1 MKTKFLIAALGA
13 VLLLGSAQAKV
24 VRGRSGGSAPPATN
38 WKQIAIPTLPPFKP
52 KEPTR
57 IVLPN
62 GMVIFMTENHELP
75 LLSGKVMVRGGSDA
89 EPAEKT
95 GLVELY
101 AATWRTGGTE
111 KLSGDELDDVL
122 EARAARVETGASDA
136 ATSVSFNCLK
146 ADFPDVLNVISDL
159 LRNPAFREE
168 KLSLAKKGMF
178 SEISRRNDETG
189 GIAQIQTEI
198 LGYGKQSAYARI
210 PEYATVAAVTREDL
224 LQWHR
229 QHTAPGNIIFGVVG
243 DFDSREMEAALRK
256 AFGEW
261 PSGEKLAI
269 AKVPIE
275 PAKPGIYLVD
285 KNDVNQSEI
294 RMIGL
299 GIERRSPDYFALQVL
314 NEVFGGGFSS
324 RLFMNLRTKA
334 GLAYSVGGGVGS
346 GWDHPGLT
354 VVEIGTKTETTVEAI
369 KGLWEQIDLM
379 KKAPPTEAET
389 KRAKDSIL
397 NSFIFHF
404 DTPAKVLQEQV
415 TYEFYGYPKDFL
427 EKFRAAVEKVTPA
440 DVYRVANQYLH
451 KEDLKVLVVGNAS
464 EFEKQLA
471 ELGPVSPVD
480 IAIPAPQGRSELR
493 RGPRLLPTAM
503 SANQSVIQNTKE
515 DTNQST
521 SQSAGQ
527 ASDNSGAAPEAAAP
541 PAREAAPTPPEP
553 TPPALHATP
562 PAQVSAPGAPLP
574 EASGGNAEGR
584 AAIARL
590 IENIGGAAKLA
601 TLKTLHL
608 HMRMTE
614 EGVETKI
621 DQSTVYPDKQVLII
635 SYERGTIRQVLT
647 PTAAFMLM
655 GMRKQELPPVQ
666 REWMAAA
673 LKCDFLNVLQ
683 HAADPRYSFTASG
696 KATLENTEA
705 TIVDINADGA
715 TTRWWIGPDGALL
728 QDERAASTA
737 PDAKKYSTKYS
748 RWRNFDGLNYPTR
761 QKLSS
766 NGTEQAETR
775 VSDVEANQPV
785 DPKLFEK

>member
-1 MKTKFLIAALGA
+1 MRKFLIAALGA
-13 VLLLGSAQAKV
+13 VLLLGSAEAKV
-24 VRGRSGGSAPPATN
+24 VRGSSGASAARATN
-38 WKQIAIPTLPPFKP
+38 WKQIVIPKLPPFKP

-75 LLSGKVMVRGGSDA
+75 LLSGKVMVRGGSDS

-95 GLVELY
+95 GLVEMY

-111 KLSGDELDDVL
+111 THSGDELDDML

-136 ATSVSFNCLK
+136 ATTVSFNCLK
-146 ADFPDVLNVISDL
+146 ADFPDVLKIIADL
-159 LRNPAFREE
+159 LRNPAFRED
-168 KLSLAKKGMF
+168 KVSLAKKAMF
-178 SEISRRNDETG
+178 SEISRRNDETD
-189 GIAQIQTEI
+189 GIAQIQTDI

-229 QHTAPGNIIFGVVG
+229 QHTSPANIIFGVVG
-243 DFDSREMEAALRK
+243 DFDSKEMEAALRN

-261 PSGEKLAI
+261 PSGEKTEH

-294 RMIGL
+294 RMIGM

-369 KGLWEQIDLM
+369 QGLWEQIDLM
-379 KKAPPTEAET
+379 KKAPPSEAET
-389 KRAKDSIL
+389 KRAKDAIL

-427 EKFRAAVEKVTPA
+427 EKYRAAVEKVTPA

-471 ELGPVSPVD
+471 ALGPVSPID
-480 IAIPAPQGRSELR
+480 ITIPPPEGSAQLR
-493 RGPRLLPTAM
+493 RGPRLLPASM
-503 SANQSVIQNTKE
+503 S
-515 DTNQST
+515 TNQNAN
-521 SQSAGQ
+521 QSAGQ
-527 ASDNSGAAPEAAAP
+527 AGDSKDAGQAATSPAPETAPSAKQAAPSGQESAIP
-541 PAREAAPTPPEP
+541 PPQ
-553 TPPALHATP
+553 ALP
-562 PAQVSAPGAPLP
+562 SG
-574 EASGGNAEGR
+574 GGNAEGR
-584 AAIARL
+584 AAIAKL
-590 IENIGGAAKLA
+590 IQYIGGAAQLA
-601 TLKTLHL
+601 TLKSLELDMKT
-608 HMRMTE
+608 TQ
-614 EGVETKI
+614 EGVEARI
-621 DQSTVYPDKQVLII
+621 DQSTVYPDKQVLIVK
-635 SYERGTIRQVLT
+635 YERGAIRQVLT
-647 PTAAFMLM
+647 PNAAFMLM
-655 GMRKQELPPVQ
+655 GVREREIPQAQ
-666 REWMAAA
+666 REWMVTA

-683 HAADPRYSFTASG
+683 HASDPKYSFTAKG
-696 KATLENTEA
+696 KESLGDTEA
-705 TIVDINADGA
+705 TIVDVDADGTA
-715 TTRWWIGPDGALL
+715 IRWWISPDGKLL
-728 QDERAASTA
+728 QDERASPTASGTM
-737 PDAKKYSTKYS
+737 KFSTKYS
-748 RWRNFDGLNYPTR
+748 LWRKFDGLNYPTR
-761 QKLSS
+761 QELFSQGALQSLTKV
-766 NGTEQAETR
+766 G
-775 VSDVEANQPV
+775 DVIVNQPV